1 MKEFINNIKNVISAE
16 MLIYILI
23 AVVLLVILSIL
34 MMALRQKKARK
45 KLEDLELHY
54 NSLKSVPLAFKLN
67 KAVALSRVNEM
78 MAETVE
84 TCRNDF
90 DNIQEELKECSV
102 SLAEIDDLIYVHKVK
117 GALKKMSSMEQSI
130 ALLDTKIQGVNN
142 TLDEVLEQE
151 SEQRASI
158 NELKERFRKVKRA
171 INENKASFSQSYEHM
186 ETEVASVEKMFSV
199 FEEWMFASEFNKAA
213 DQQNEI
219 RDVLQHLEELT
230 QSLPQLYEKAK
241 GLLPRMIDEV
251 GFHYAQVKNKGVYI
265 EHLEIRKNLDVI
277 SEMLKNNLT
286 KLRNGN
292 PKGVDEDL
300 LECEKR
306 INQLEEQIS
315 KEEKAFDEINE
326 NVDLLFDDVKEIN
339 HDIEEI
345 SKLYKRV
352 YERFG
357 FENWSEKLAD
367 VADKLAV
374 LNDMQRKLD
383 KVIVDKGIP
392 YTTILVAYHELEQSI
407 TAFRKEVSDMKE
419 KLNKACSDEER
430 AKKQMVKLQL
440 ILNEIRVKMSKHRLP
455 NVSQKYKD
463 DLHKGEDMLKDMQIV
478 LDHSPLDVKQLNGL
492 LKTAIDYIYT
502 LYNDVNNLVG
512 MAIMVENTIV
522 FGNRYRSTYADIDS
536 ELTRAELCF
545 RNGQYTKALKIGI
558 QCIEKIHP
566 GAYEKMMEKHSQE
579 QLKVEE

>member
-1 MKEFINNIKNVISAE
+1 MKEFINNIKNVISTE
-16 MLIYILI
+16 MLIYIAI
-23 AVVLLVILSIL
+23 AILLFIILSIV
-34 MMALRQKKARK
+34 MMVLRQKKARK
-45 KLEDLELHY
+45 QLDNLELHY

-84 TCRNDF
+84 ACRSDF
-90 DNIQEELKECSV
+90 DNIQEELKVCSV
-102 SLAEIDDLIYVHKVK
+102 SLAEIDDLLYVHKVK
-117 GALKKMSSMEQSI
+117 GALKKMATIEQSMV
-130 ALLDTKIQGVNN
+130 LLDTKIQGVNN

-158 NELKERFRKVKRA
+158 NELKEKFRKIKRT
-171 INENKASFSQSYEHM
+171 INENKASFSQSYEYM

-230 QSLPQLYEKAK
+230 QSLPRLYEKAK

-265 EHLEIRKNLDVI
+265 EHLEIRKNLDVV
-277 SEMLKNNLT
+277 SEMLKTNLT

-306 INQLEEQIS
+306 ITQLEEQIS
-315 KEEKAFDEINE
+315 KEEKAFDEISE
-326 NVDLLFDDVKEIN
+326 NVGLLFDDVREIN
-339 HDIEEI
+339 HDVEEI
-345 SKLYKRV
+345 SKLYTRV

-367 VADKLAV
+367 TADKLAV
-374 LNDMQRKLD
+374 LNDMHRKLD

-407 TAFRKEVSDMKE
+407 NAFHKEVSDMKE

-430 AKKQMVKLQL
+430 AKKQIIKLQL
-440 ILNEIRVKMSKHRLP
+440 ILNEIRVKMTKHRLP
-455 NVSQKYKD
+455 NVSQKYND

-492 LKTAIDYIYT
+492 LKNAIDYIYT

-566 GAYEKMMEKHSQE
+566 GAYEKMMQKHSQE